1 MIKPAASLQQ
11 TEEVEQGSVVTEYQ
25 PRSAGELWQRI
36 DREDLV
42 RLGVVGGLAVVVLVA
57 SWLQAPWWI
66 SAPLAAVGL
75 VIGCWPIVVEV
86 WAALRARRMSMELS
100 MFIALVAAAAI
111 GEWVTALVITVFVLA
126 AEILEDLSM
135 DRGRDALGELMNF
148 LPDSV
153 QVRRDGQLRSVHR
166 DELAVGDVVMV
177 LPGGRI
183 PVDGVVLEGN
193 SSVDESRITGEPL
206 PVDVSQGSQ
215 VYAGSINHSGA
226 VALRAER
233 VGAESSYGQIVA
245 AISAAQNSQAPIQ
258 RLADRLAGWLVYLAL
273 GGAALTY
280 LITRDLTA
288 TISVII
294 VAGACGVAAGTP
306 LALLGAIGQTARAGT
321 FIKDG
326 SHLEEL
332 SAVRVVVF
340 DKTGTLTKG
349 EPAVTA
355 VTASEGVDGDHLLAA
370 VASAESY
377 SEHPIGQAIVGHA
390 RERGLQPGAPS
401 EFEYRPGQGVS
412 ALVDGH
418 RVLAGTTA
426 LVPAPAAP
434 VSQGQGT
441 MVHVSIDGSYAGT
454 IELADEVRDS
464 AAACVAD
471 LRKLGLRVIMMTGDS
486 QPSAEAVA
494 RRLGIDE
501 VHAGLLPAGKV
512 DLVERLRASGSTV
525 AMVGDGINDA
535 PALMQANVGIA
546 MGNGT
551 HVARE
556 SADVVLVSS
565 DLGDLTQAIHTAR
578 RTRGIIMTNF
588 VGTIAVDL
596 IGMAMAAT
604 GVLGPLAAAVVH
616 VGSESAFIL
625 NSARLIPS
633 GKR

>member
-1 MIKPAASLQQ
+1 
-11 TEEVEQGSVVTEYQ
+11 
-25 PRSAGELWQRI
+25 
-36 DREDLV
+36 
-42 RLGVVGGLAVVVLVA
+42 
-57 SWLQAPWWI
+57 
-66 SAPLAAVGL
+66 
-75 VIGCWPIVVEV
+75 
-86 WAALRARRMSMELS
+86 
-100 MFIALVAAAAI
+100 
-111 GEWVTALVITVFVLA
+111 
-126 AEILEDLSM
+126 
-135 DRGRDALGELMNF
+135 
-148 LPDSV
+148 
-153 QVRRDGQLRSVHR
+153 
-166 DELAVGDVVMV
+166 
-177 LPGGRI
+177 
-183 PVDGVVLEGN
+183 
-193 SSVDESRITGEPL
+193 
-206 PVDVSQGSQ
+206 
-215 VYAGSINHSGA
+215 
-226 VALRAER
+226 
-233 VGAESSYGQIVA
+233 
-245 AISAAQNSQAPIQ
+245 
-258 RLADRLAGWLVYLAL
+258 
-273 GGAALTY
+273 
-280 LITRDLTA
+280 
-288 TISVII
+288 
-294 VAGACGVAAGTP
+294 
-306 LALLGAIGQTARAGT
+306 
-321 FIKDG
+321 
-326 SHLEEL
+326 
-332 SAVRVVVF
+332 
-340 DKTGTLTKG
+340 
-349 EPAVTA
+349 
-355 VTASEGVDGDHLLAA
+355 
-370 VASAESY
+370 
-377 SEHPIGQAIVGHA
+377 
-390 RERGLQPGAPS
+390 
-401 EFEYRPGQGVS
+401 
-412 ALVDGH
+412 
-418 RVLAGTTA
+418 
-426 LVPAPAAP
+426 
-434 VSQGQGT
+434 